1 MAPQQIEEETMNK
14 SFVWSVVAVFVASM
28 ILGFV
33 VHAVLLAGEY
43 AKLVPNLFRGE
54 QDQGAHFVYMIIA
67 HVIMAIGITWV
78 YRMGRENKPW
88 LAQGVRFGIAI
99 ALLSTIPTYLIY
111 FAVQPLPSD
120 LVAMQIVCDTIAMV
134 ILGIVAAAVN
144 RDPVP
149 MRA

>member
-1 MAPQQIEEETMNK
+1 MNMNVAISAAVMAVM
-14 SFVWSVVAVFVASM
+14 SLV
-28 ILGFV
+28 LGFV
-33 VHAVLLAGEY
+33 VHGWILHAEY
-43 AKLVPNLFRGE
+43 QKLVPNLFRGE
-54 QDQGAHFVYMIIA
+54 SDAMAHFPYMIIA

-99 ALLSTIPTYLIY
+99 ALLSTIPIYLIY

-134 ILGIVAAAVN
+134 ILGIVTAAVN

>member
-1 MAPQQIEEETMNK
+1 MNK
-14 SFVWSVVAVFVASM
+14 NFVWSVVAVFVTSM

-33 VHAVLLAGEY
+33 VHGVLLHGEY
-43 AKLVPNLFRGE
+43 AKLVPNVFRGE
-54 QDQGAHFVYMIIA
+54 ADAQAHFGYMIIA
-67 HVIMAIGITWV
+67 HVIMAIGVTWV

-88 LAQGVRFGIAI
+88 FAQGVRFGIAV
-99 ALLSTIPTYLIY
+99 ALLSTIPLYLIY

-120 LVAMQIVCDTIAMV
+120 LVALQIAYDTIAMV
-134 ILGIVAAAVN
+134 ILGVVTAAVN